1 MPSPIFKLR
10 SACEGLK
17 FPKLRRIKRQEADRK
32 IGRRMSAL
40 GQKQTSRH
48 LQPMSALPPKA
59 DIAERDRHVC
69 FVPKAD
75 IKLVVKRG
83 YSGAELTATDRPAH
97 LSWKE

>member
-1 MPSPIFKLR
+1 MIERPGVR
-10 SACEGLK
+10 SSCSIA
-17 FPKLRRIKRQEADRK
+17 RRPVIANVRF
-32 IGRRMSAL
+32 S
-40 GQKQTSRH
+40 QKQTSAH
-48 LQPMSALPPKA
+48 VHVMSALPPIA
-59 DIAERDRHVC
+59 DIGTYPCDVR